1 MTSIIRSP
9 NVSEPRLIL
18 RGVHLWLTDSMKTSI
33 RQKAERLFR
42 HEPRIIRIRISVACD
57 RQRSSRKFTA
67 NGRIE
72 MRGPDLS
79 AAVTTENAYRSV
91 SLLIAK
97 LDRMLRKR
105 TTAIISR
112 RSGDIRE
119 QTTKRAPRARPAAVD
134 D

>member
-1 MTSIIRSP
+1 MTTSTRSSRD
-9 NVSEPRLIL
+9 SEARLIL

-33 RQKAERLFR
+33 RQKAKRLFR

-91 SLLIAK
+91 SLLIDK

-112 RSGDIRE
+112 RAGDIRE
-119 QTTKRAPRARPAAVD
+119 QPATRAPRAPLALAGA
-134 D
+134 

>member
-1 MTSIIRSP
+1 MTSTTFLSNDP
-9 NVSEPRLIL
+9 SVRLIL

-33 RQKAERLFR
+33 RMKADRLFR
-42 HEPRIIRIRISVACD
+42 HEPRIIRMRISVSCD

-67 NGRIE
+67 NGLIE

-79 AAVTTENAYRSV
+79 AAVTTENAYHSV
-91 SLLIAK
+91 SLLIDK

-105 TTAIISR
+105 TTAMIGR

-119 QTTKRAPRARPAAVD
+119 HPASQSRSVRSATVAA
-134 D
+134 